1 MYSFSPK
8 LKLVSIILLVA
19 GLILFAAGYFMNH
32 GIDDAKVEHMMEAVH
47 STGHENPTH
56 SSQMVGPQDH
66 EAHLEH
72 AKHQIHNQPLAAI
85 HFVAVFFFG
94 VSCAALFFYSIQH
107 AAHAGWSIII
117 TRVIE
122 GIAGYIPWG
131 GAILIIIMI
140 LNITHQG
147 HLFHWM
153 DPELT
158 DPNSEHFDVILYE
171 KKKFLNIPFYAFRT
185 VFYVL
190 GASFFAWKLRQQSK
204 KVDETKNARDYQM
217 LYRWSVGY
225 IVFFGFCSAAWAWDW
240 LMSIDPH
247 WYSTMYIWYS
257 MVSCL
262 ASAIA
267 VIILISVYLKKKGFL
282 PQFNDNHLHDLG
294 VFLFATSMLW
304 TYTWFAQFMLYWYAN
319 VPEEVNYFFGRF
331 EHYREIFLPMLIPCF
346 LLPLLVLVSSSIKR
360 NYKVVTIMA
369 IIVLFG
375 HIWDYFNMVMP
386 GTVGPYWRTP
396 EVGLLTLGSILFFA
410 GLFMFTVLTQLS
422 KLKLIPEG
430 NPFVHESKI
439 YEYPF

>member
-8 LKLVSIILLVA
+8 LKSTSIILLVV
-19 GLILFAAGYFMNH
+19 GLVLF
-32 GIDDAKVEHMMEAVH
+32 GIGFFLNKGISTEKIEHMMEAVH
-47 STGHENPTH
+47 ASGHDAPTH
-56 SSQMVGPQDH
+56 SSEMVGPQDH
-66 EAHLEH
+66 AAHLEH
-72 AKHQIHNQPLAAI
+72 AELQVHNQPLAAI

-94 VSCAALFFYSIQH
+94 VSCCVLFFYSIQH
-107 AAHAGWSIII
+107 AAHAGWPIII
-117 TRVIE
+117 TRVME
-122 GIAGYIPWG
+122 AIASYIPYG
-131 GAILIIIMI
+131 GAILIILML

-158 DPNSEHFDVILYE
+158 NPESPHFDVILFE
-171 KKKFLNIPFYAFRT
+171 KRIFLNIPFYAVRT
-185 VFYVL
+185 FIYVL
-190 GASFFAWKLRQQSK
+190 GASFFAWKLKAQSK
-204 KVDETKNARDYQM
+204 KVDETKSKTEYQM
-217 LYRWSVGY
+217 LYRWAVGY
-225 IVFFGFCSAAWAWDW
+225 IAFFGFASAAWAWDW

-262 ASAIA
+262 SSGIA
-267 VIILISVYLKKKGFL
+267 VIILLSVYLKKNGFL

-319 VPEEVNYFFGRF
+319 IPEEVNYFFGRF
-331 EHYREIFLPMLIPCF
+331 QHYSPTFLPMLIVNF

-369 IIVLFG
+369 IVVICG
-375 HIWDYFNMVMP
+375 HILDYFNMVMP
-386 GTVGPYWRTP
+386 GTVGPYWKTP
-396 EVGLLTLGSILFFA
+396 EVFILILGAILFVV
-410 GLFMFTVLTQLS
+410 GLFMFTVLSALS
-422 KLKLIPEG
+422 KLKLIPTG
-430 NPFVHESKI
+430 NPYLHESEI